1 MSWIER
7 GRPIDR
13 IVLGAVQ
20 SSFCA
25 RRRRAPFPQSDVAIA
40 ARGRQTRNPE
50 DPCTQ
55 SSRPA
60 VSSTASKSA
69 RSSRSSSSTS
79 SRARRSPSIAS
90 CSSPTATSPRSAG
103 RSSPTRRSA
112 PRSSRQTRGPK
123 LISFKYRPKARSRVK
138 KGHRQELTVLRI
150 ADITLGGKS
159 AAKAA
164 KKADDEAKT
173 ERTRLEEAAA
183 AQAAKDAELAA
194 KLAVGP
200 RDAEPRP
207 RRPKTEPPSRT
218 TATKANGRGR
228 PPRRP
233 KTDGQG
239 RSKTATKAAGTEEDD
254 RQGRRPTPTRRQGE
268 GGRAEEAPRHE
279 EGRVD
284 EMAHKKAGGSVKNG
298 RDSVGQR
305 LGVKAG
311 DGQLVQRRLDHRPPA
326 RHDVPVGPGTGLGH
340 DYTVFATVTGK
351 VKFEHATKSKK
362 RIRVEA
368 VETTAA
374 SA

>member
-1 MSWIER
+1 MYAVIETGGKQYR
-7 GRPIDR
+7 VEVGTELEVELLDVEPGKTITIDRVLLVADGDESTIGRP
-13 IVLGAVQ
+13 L
-20 SSFCA
+20 
-25 RRRRAPFPQSDVAIA
+25 VADA
-40 ARGRQTRNPE
+40 
-50 DPCTQ
+50 
-55 SSRPA
+55 S
-60 VSSTASKSA
+60 VSAEVVT
-69 RSSRSSSSTS
+69 
-79 SRARRSPSIAS
+79 
-90 CSSPTATSPRSAG
+90 
-103 RSSPTRRSA
+103 
-112 PRSSRQTRGPK
+112 QTRGPK

-150 ADITLGGKS
+150 ADITFGGKS

-173 ERTRLEEAAA
+173 ERPALEEAAA

-194 KLAVGP
+194 KLAVG
-200 RDAEPRP
+200 AG
-207 RRPKTEPPSRT
+207 RREEDDEDRAAKPKT
-218 TATKANGRGR
+218 ATE
-228 PPRRP
+228 
-233 KTDGQG
+233 GQG
-239 RSKTATKAAGTEEDD
+239 RADRPKADDRDQVATPKTATKAAAPKKTTAKADAD
-254 RQGRRPTPTRRQGE
+254 APSQGE
-268 GGRAEEAPRHE
+268 GGRTEEAPRHE

-311 DGQLVQRRLDHRPPA
+311 DGQLVSAGSIIVRQRGMTFLA
-326 RHDVPVGPGTGLGH
+326 GPGTGLGH

-368 VETTAA
+368 VETAAA